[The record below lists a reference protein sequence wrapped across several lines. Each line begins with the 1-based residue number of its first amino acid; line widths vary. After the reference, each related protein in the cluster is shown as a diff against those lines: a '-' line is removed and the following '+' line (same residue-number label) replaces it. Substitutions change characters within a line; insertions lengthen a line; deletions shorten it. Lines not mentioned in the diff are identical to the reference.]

1 MLNGCYHMRKKSS
14 TKDLSLSSNE
24 RLSLKN
30 RSSFTPKNYFNTYP
44 KDFKIYTFNA
54 GFKKKLDDLLIIVF
68 DKPVN
73 VSVVYSKTSMPSAPI
88 IWDKKNNNGTAKVLI
103 VNSGNANAH
112 TGKNGIKII
121 NEYVNHICKNLGCK
135 KNEIL
140 VSSTGVIGEIFDP
153 KKIINQILKIN
164 RQSSNSLLD
173 AAKAIMTTDTFPK
186 VSYKNVLLKNKSFR
200 IYGICKGSGMINP
213 KMGTMLVYIF
223 IEAKLSKKILNK
235 LLKEN
240 LEDTFNSISTDSDTS
255 TSDTLALF
263 SLNKENINL
272 EIHNNYKILKTSLF
286 ELMQDLSL
294 QVVKDGEGLSKL
306 IRVNILKSKSK
317 NQAKKIGFSI
327 VNSPLV
333 KTAISGQDANWGR
346 VIAAIG
352 KTEENVNQNKI
363 KVLFGKNLVCEK
375 GSINKKINLKS
386 LNNYMK
392 NKIIEIS
399 VFLNS
404 GSINH
409 TVYGND
415 LTHEY
420 IRINAEYRS

>member
-1 MLNGCYHMRKKSS
+1 MKKKSS

-30 RSSFTPKNYFNTYP
+30 RSIFTPKKYFNTYP
-44 KDFKIYTFNA
+44 EGFKIYTFNA
-54 GFKKKLDDLLIIVF
+54 GFKKKFEDLLIIVF
-68 DKPVN
+68 DNPVN
-73 VSVVYSKTSMPSAPI
+73 LSVVYSKTSMPSAPI

-121 NEYVNHICKNLGCK
+121 NEYVNHVCKYFICKR
-135 KNEIL
+135 NEIL

-153 KKIINQILKIN
+153 NKIITQILKTN
-164 RQSSNSLLD
+164 KQSSKSLLD
-173 AAKAIMTTDTFPK
+173 AAKAIMTTDTYPK
-186 VSYKNVLLKNKSFR
+186 VAYKKVILKNSSFR
-200 IYGICKGSGMINP
+200 VYGICKGSGMINP
-213 KMGTMLVYIF
+213 KMGTMLAYIF
-223 IEAKLSKKILNK
+223 IEAKLSKKVLNK
-235 LLKEN
+235 LIKDN
-240 LEDTFNSISTDSDTS
+240 LEDTFNSISNDSDTS

-263 SLNKENINL
+263 SLNKKNINL
-272 EIHNNYKILKTSLF
+272 NIKNNYKILKTTLF
-286 ELMQDLSL
+286 ELMRDLSL
-294 QVVKDGEGLSKL
+294 QIVKDGEGLSKL
-306 IRVNILKSKSK
+306 IKINILNSKSK
-317 NQAKKIGFSI
+317 KQAKKIGFSI

-346 VIAAIG
+346 VIMAIG
-352 KTEENVNQNKI
+352 KTEENINQNKI
-363 KVLFGKNLVCEK
+363 KVLFGKNLVCEN
-375 GSINKKINLKS
+375 GSISKKINLKS
-386 LNNYMK
+386 INRYMK

-399 VFLNS
+399 VFLNT

-409 TVYGND
+409 TIYGND

>member
-1 MLNGCYHMRKKSS
+1 MRKKSS

-30 RSSFTPKNYFNTYP
+30 RSIFTPKNYFNTYP

-88 IWDKKNNNGTAKVLI
+88 IWDKKNNNGTVQVLI

-121 NEYVNHICKNLGCK
+121 NEYVNHICKIIDCK

-140 VSSTGVIGEIFDP
+140 VSSTGVIGEIFEP

-263 SLNKENINL
+263 SLNKENVNL
-272 EIHNNYKILKTSLF
+272 EIHNNYKTLKTTLF
-286 ELMQDLSL
+286 ELMRDLSL

-306 IRVNILKSKSK
+306 IKVNILKSKSK

-352 KTEENVNQNKI
+352 KTEENINQNKI

>member
-1 MLNGCYHMRKKSS
+1 MRKKSS

-24 RLSLKN
+24 RLSLKS
-30 RSSFTPKNYFNTYP
+30 RSIFKPKKYFNIYP
-44 KDFKIYTFNA
+44 EGFKIYTFNA
-54 GFKKKLDDLLIIVF
+54 GFKKNLEDLLIIVF
-68 DKPVN
+68 DNPVN
-73 VSVVYSKTSMPSAPI
+73 ISVVYSKTSMPSAPI

-121 NEYVNHICKNLGCK
+121 NEYVSHICKNFICR

-153 KKIINQILKIN
+153 KKIINQIFQIN
-164 RQSSNSLLD
+164 KQSSKSLLD
-173 AAKAIMTTDTFPK
+173 AAKAIMTTDTYPK
-186 VSYKNVLLKNKSFR
+186 VSYKKVTLKNSSFR

-235 LLKEN
+235 LIKDN
-240 LEDTFNSISTDSDTS
+240 LEDTFNSISNDGDTS

-272 EIHNNYKILKTSLF
+272 KVNNNYKILKTTLF
-286 ELMQDLSL
+286 DLMRDLSL
-294 QVVKDGEGLSKL
+294 QIVKDGEGLSKL
-306 IRVNILKSKSK
+306 IKINILNSKSK
-317 NQAKKIGFSI
+317 KQAKKIGFSI

-346 VIAAIG
+346 VVAAIG
-352 KTEENVNQNKI
+352 KTEENISQNKI
-363 KVLFGKNLVCEK
+363 KILFGKNLVCEN

-386 LNNYMK
+386 LNKYMK

-409 TVYGND
+409 TIYGND